1 MWVVLSGVVCCIYV
15 IPVGYTTQG
24 YIPSPYPGVI
34 YKYEYGTQSQLCTI
48 SVGTVG
54 SNHDNLYT

>member
-1 MWVVLSGVVCCIYV
+1 MVPHDNKEGLFLFIIV
-15 IPVGYTTQG
+15 
-24 YIPSPYPGVI
+24 IPSPYPGVI
-34 YKYEYGTQSQLCTI
+34 YKYESGTQSQLCTI